1 MGREANTNTTHQ
13 DSHHSIIS
21 TAAAAAV
28 NSTPSAATAN
38 TATAN
43 RHHTSQAHLLSVAP
57 SPTLPTPKA
66 NQTPTLSQ
74 QLQQV
79 LVLCRT

>member
-21 TAAAAAV
+21 TAAAAA

-66 NQTPTLSQ
+66 NQTPTLSE
-74 QLQQV
+74 QLQQI

>member
-21 TAAAAAV
+21 TAAAAA

-38 TATAN
+38 KATAN

>member
-1 MGREANTNTTHQ
+1 MVGREANTNTAHQ
-13 DSHHSIIS
+13 DSHHSIVS
-21 TAAAAAV
+21 TAAAAA
-28 NSTPSAATAN
+28 NSTPSAAAAK

-57 SPTLPTPKA
+57 SLTLPTPKA

>member
-21 TAAAAAV
+21 TAAAAA
-28 NSTPSAATAN
+28 NSTPFAATAN

-66 NQTPTLSQ
+66 NQTPTLSR

>member
-1 MGREANTNTTHQ
+1 MGREASTNTTHQ

-21 TAAAAAV
+21 TAAAAA
-28 NSTPSAATAN
+28 NSTPSATTAN

-57 SPTLPTPKA
+57 LPTLPTPKA

-74 QLQQV
+74 HLKV